1 MRTKAETYFTLL
13 SILAALRRI
22 AASEINILK
31 NCEKS
36 WLMTSHP
43 NL

>member
-22 AASEINILK
+22 AASFRIEYTKELWEVMVDDI
-31 NCEKS
+31 
-36 WLMTSHP
+36 TS
-43 NL
+43 